1 MPNSY
6 PTDVKTAVVAQVQ
19 SGKSVATVS
28 ADWSVP
34 KCTVRK
40 WGSKA
45 QNGQLFCRHGPQP
58 RLPDAAERHLYD
70 WIVGRQLVRPPVDRA
85 FILKKASEISL
96 LVAGTSVGEGWYSR
110 FMGRHPQLSTR
121 IAQTLPPKRNCVTG
135 GDMATLFD
143 TLAKLV
149 IELQLDGSRIFNM
162 NETAFQTR
170 KKSKRVVAVRGSTK
184 VWCLD
189 PAVNFHLSI
198 VACGSAA
205 GAAVT
210 TSPSGFINMYLFQEW
225 LKFFAKAVP
234 ELVKRPLLLVLDGC
248 RLHYSEEVI
257 ATAASLDILLVLLPP
272 NAIHLL
278 QPLDVAVFSMLKVK
292 LCNLIKEVVEEDDDG
307 CYSIDKKTAIKLAS
321 MAWRSSKIGRNVK
334 PGFRACGLF
343 PVSLVNMNRRLG
355 NYARNGAPKHV
366 HLATWLQMQDTIETD
381 VLTLRSPSKN
391 DRKRKRVSVS
401 GKLLTHDLLR
411 ELFKRS
417 SYVIQ
422 SASSPSRTS
431 PCCR

>member
-205 GAAVT
+205 GFVVPPAFILPGT
-210 TSPSGFINMYLFQEW
+210 TVQLDTFCTSVANT
-225 LKFFAKAVP
+225 
-234 ELVKRPLLLVLDGC
+234 VL
-248 RLHYSEEVI
+248 RL
-257 ATAASLDILLVLLPP
+257 
-272 NAIHLL
+272 
-278 QPLDVAVFSMLKVK
+278 
-292 LCNLIKEVVEEDDDG
+292 
-307 CYSIDKKTAIKLAS
+307 
-321 MAWRSSKIGRNVK
+321 
-334 PGFRACGLF
+334 
-343 PVSLVNMNRRLG
+343 RRLRPG
-355 NYARNGAPKHV
+355 SLICTY
-366 HLATWLQMQDTIETD
+366 
-381 VLTLRSPSKN
+381 SK
-391 DRKRKRVSVS
+391 S
-401 GKLLTHDLLR
+401 G
-411 ELFKRS
+411 
-417 SYVIQ
+417 
-422 SASSPSRTS
+422 
-431 PCCR
+431 